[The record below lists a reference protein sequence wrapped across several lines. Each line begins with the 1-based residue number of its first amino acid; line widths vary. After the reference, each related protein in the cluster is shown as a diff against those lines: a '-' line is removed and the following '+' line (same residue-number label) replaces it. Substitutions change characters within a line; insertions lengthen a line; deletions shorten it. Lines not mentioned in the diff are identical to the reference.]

1 MSRRK
6 ILPPTYF
13 YAAIGLMIALAV
25 LLPGARVLP
34 VPWNFLGLVPL
45 FAGVGFAFWAEREFK
60 HYGTTV
66 IPFEPS
72 SVLVTTGAFQ
82 YTRNPMYV
90 GFILALTGI
99 ALLLRSL
106 TPFVVIPVF
115 AVLITAVFI
124 RAEEHM
130 LQEEFGQE
138 FQEYRQKVRR
148 WI

>member
-13 YAAIGLMIALAV
+13 YAAIGLMVALAV

-45 FAGVGFAFWAEREFK
+45 IAGVGIAFWAEREFK

-66 IPFEPS
+66 IPFEQS
-72 SVLVTTGAFQ
+72 SVLVTSGAFQ

-90 GFILALTGI
+90 GFILALAGI
-99 ALLLRSL
+99 ALLLGSL
-106 TPFVVIPVF
+106 TPFLVILVF

-124 RAEEHM
+124 RAEERM